1 MTDLTPIAPKLAV
14 LVPRLAS
21 DHDGEIVAT
30 VRAIRRTLEGHGA
43 DLHDLAAAVTRPPV
57 IVQRTPPPDDPR
69 DWRGLAAW
77 CRDNG
82 GGRLNAKEYQF
93 CRDMALRLILGG
105 HPTEK
110 QAAWLRSIYAK
121 LKGAE
126 L

>member
-1 MTDLTPIAPKLAV
+1 MTDLTPIAPKLAK
-14 LVPRLAS
+14 LLPRLAT
-21 DHDGEIVAT
+21 DADGEIVAT
-30 VRAIRRTLEGHGA
+30 VAAIRRTLEGHGA
-43 DLHDLAAAVTRPPV
+43 DLHDLAAAVTRPP
-57 IVQRTPPPDDPR
+57 IMVQTTPPPDDPH
-69 DWRGLAAW
+69 DWRGRAAW

-93 CRDMALRLILGG
+93 VRDMALRLILGG

-110 QAAWLRSIYAK
+110 QAAWLRAIYAK

>member
-1 MTDLTPIAPKLAV
+1 MTDLTPIAPKLAK
-14 LVPRLAS
+14 LLPRLAT
-21 DHDGEIVAT
+21 DAEGEVVAT
-30 VRAIRRTLEGHGA
+30 VAAIRRTLAGHGA
-43 DLHDLAAAVTRPPV
+43 DLHDLAAAVTRPAV
-57 IVQRTPPPDDPR
+57 IVHHAPPPDDPH

-82 GGRLNAKEYQF
+82 RGRLTAKEFLF

-105 HPTEK
+105 EPTER

-121 LKGAE
+121 LKGGE